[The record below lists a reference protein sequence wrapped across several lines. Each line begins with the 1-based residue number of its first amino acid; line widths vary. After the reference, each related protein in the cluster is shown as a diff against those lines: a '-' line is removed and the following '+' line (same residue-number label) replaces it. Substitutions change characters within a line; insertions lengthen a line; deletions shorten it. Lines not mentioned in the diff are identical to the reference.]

1 MKTITRRLLGLA
13 LGGLLAAG
21 CVPHSTDSTEV
32 GVRVAKLGLLEPAGV
47 VPDPYPPGATYFFA
61 PIINDWFVYDT
72 ALQNLVMTRDH
83 RTGDR
88 AGDDA
93 LRFKTI
99 DGNDISVD
107 VTVAWSI
114 DPVKAPYLVQF
125 VGRDTAAVRER
136 LVRPVSRTVVRDVL
150 NELPSE
156 LYYDANIRF
165 QKAEQAAAVLNHYL
179 NPEGIRIQQVLLG
192 EHKFNDRYEQII
204 RDKKVAE
211 QDASRLNSETEA
223 AREQMRRELEVAKGG
238 VQKAIESARGE
249 AEKKKIAADALYY
262 ERERQAQAILAE
274 RSSRAEGIAEKA
286 RALAGSGG
294 RNLVKL
300 QVADALKGKTILF
313 VPTGGMD
320 LRTTDMNQL
329 LQTYGVV
336 NAASSK
342 GGSGGE
348 EEAQ

>member
-1 MKTITRRLLGLA
+1 MMRAWIVC
-13 LGGLLAAG
+13 LLAFLTAA

-32 GVRVAKLGLLEPAGV
+32 GVRVSKLGLWEAQGV
-47 VPDPYPPGATYFFA
+47 VPQAYAPGATYFF
-61 PIINDWFVYDT
+61 PPVINDWYVFDT
-72 ALQNLVMTRDH
+72 ALQNLIMTRDR

-88 AGDDA
+88 STDDA
-93 LRFKTI
+93 LRFKTV

-114 DPVKAPYLVQF
+114 DPTRADYLVQF
-125 VGRDTAAVRER
+125 VGPDTATVRER
-136 LVRPVSRTVVRDVL
+136 LVRPVSRTVIRDVL

-156 LYYDANIRF
+156 LYYDANTRF

-179 NPEGIRIQQVLLG
+179 NDEGVIIQQVLLG

-211 QDASRLNSETEA
+211 QDAARLRSETEA
-223 AREQMRRELEVAKGG
+223 AREQMRRELEIAKGE
-238 VQKAIESARGE
+238 VSRDIEAARGE
-249 AEKKKIAADALYY
+249 AQQRMISADAIFF

-274 RSSRAEGIAEKA
+274 RRSRAEGIAEKA
-286 RALAGSGG
+286 KALAGSGG

-300 QVADALKGKTILF
+300 EVANALKGKTLIF

-336 NAASSK
+336 QATTP
-342 GGSGGE
+342 
-348 EEAQ
+348 QQ

>member
-1 MKTITRRLLGLA
+1 MYRTISLLFA
-13 LGGLLAAG
+13 GLLASG

-32 GVRVAKLGLLEPAGV
+32 GVRVAKLGLIEGRGV
-47 VPDPYPPGATYFFA
+47 VPDPYAPGATYFFA
-61 PIINDWFVYDT
+61 PVINDWFVYDT
-72 ALQNLVMTRDH
+72 ALQNLVMTREH
-83 RTGDR
+83 ETGDR
-88 AGDDA
+88 QGDDS

-99 DGNDISVD
+99 DGNDISVN

-114 DPVKAPYLVQF
+114 DPAKAPYLVQF
-125 VGRDTAAVRER
+125 VGPDTAAVRER

-156 LYYDANIRF
+156 QYYDANVRF
-165 QKAEQAAAVLNHYL
+165 QKAEQAARVLNHYL
-179 NPEGIRIQQVLLG
+179 NDEGILIQQVLLG

-238 VQKAIESARGE
+238 VQKSIEEARGA
-249 AEKKKIAADALYY
+249 AEKKKINADARYY
-262 ERERQAQAILAE
+262 ERERQAKAILAE
-274 RSSRAEGIAEKA
+274 RSNRAQGIAEKA
-286 RALAGSGG
+286 KALAGSGG

-300 QVADALKGKTILF
+300 EVAEELKGKTILF
-313 VPTGGMD
+313 VPTSGMD

-329 LQTYGVV
+329 LTTYGVIKS
-336 NAASSK
+336 A
-342 GGSGGE
+342 GGD
-348 EEAQ
+348 EEAPSVDE

>member
-1 MKTITRRLLGLA
+1 MKSMILLA
-13 LGGLLAAG
+13 SLAAG
-21 CVPHSTDSTEV
+21 CAPHSTDSTEV
-32 GVRVAKLGLLEPAGV
+32 GVRVAKLGLWEPKGV
-47 VPDPYPPGATYFFA
+47 VTDLYPPGATYFFP
-61 PIINDWFVYDT
+61 PIINDWYVYDT
-72 ALQNLVMTRDH
+72 ALQNLVMTRD
-83 RTGDR
+83 RKTGDR

-93 LRFKTI
+93 LEFKTI

-114 DPVKAPYLVQF
+114 DPTKAAYLVQF
-125 VGRDTAAVRER
+125 VGNDTEAVRER

-156 LYYDANIRF
+156 QYYDANTRF

-179 NPEGIRIQQVLLG
+179 NPEGILVKQVLLG
-192 EHKFNDRYEQII
+192 EHKFNERYEQII

-211 QDASRLNSETEA
+211 QDASRLESETEA
-223 AREQMRRELEVAKGG
+223 AREQMRRELEVAKGK

-249 AEKKKIAADALYY
+249 AAKKEIGADAIYFQK
-262 ERERQAQAILAE
+262 ERQAQAILTE
-274 RSSRAEGIAEKA
+274 QESRAKGIAEQAK
-286 RALAGSGG
+286 ALAGSGG

-300 QVADALKGKTILF
+300 QVAESLKDKTIIF

-329 LQTYGVV
+329 LSTYGVLQ
-336 NAASSK
+336 AT
-342 GGSGGE
+342 SG
-348 EEAQ
+348 EAE